1 MSFLVLLF
9 IASLCVP
16 ARAEWLIEYRTDNT
30 QTLFLATD
38 GTTWF
43 TGNEGGRSLIGEIDP
58 SPNPVDPSHSPV
70 RRFYLTSDVE
80 LGDLT
85 VGPELLSFG
94 ATSRAFVWF
103 LERRTGK
110 IGRLNPQTSEITE
123 WQLPNPNA
131 KPIDITIHRYGPGVN
146 NNTLFFTEY
155 DTNRIGSLRYA
166 SGQWILKEFTV
177 PTSGSRPNDLSVDS
191 RGFIWFSESD
201 TNKVARFDPWKA
213 EFSEYPVESGSRPSG
228 VTVDR
233 HNLVWFTMSDANKI
247 ARLDP
252 RTATY
257 DTYNVPTD
265 HSRPTYI
272 DADNNGSLWF
282 TEQDSGKIGRFSLN
296 ATAFIEYTLPDTAVG
311 PYHINVTR
319 STGEVWATE
328 SRRNGIVRILPRIAG
343 VAATATVTSTTQSA
357 STVTSS
363 ISVSTTTMTESQRSV
378 TAVTITA
385 ATTATTIATATATTT
400 LSSTTTTTQ
409 PASTVTLTLT
419 VTTTTS
425 PSRACIIA
433 SAAYG
438 SELEPHVQAL
448 RDFRDQKLLSTFAG
462 SQFMQIFNRFYYSFS
477 PQVAQVVSSN
487 PLIAALTRMLIV
499 PLIQILK
506 IFMLISES
514 ELGIVV
520 AGTAATALVG
530 LVYLT
535 FPLSIAFARHRENA
549 RKSCFGR
556 KLASERWVRAG
567 EYDKKD

>member
-1 MSFLVLLF
+1 M
-9 IASLCVP
+9 
-16 ARAEWLIEYRTDNT
+16 IEYRTDNT
-30 QTLFLATD
+30 QTLFLATN

-58 SPNPVDPSHSPV
+58 SRNLT

-85 VGPELLSFG
+85 VGPELLSYG

-103 LERRTGK
+103 LERKTGK

-191 RGFIWFSESD
+191 RGFVWFSEAD
-201 TNKVARFDPWKA
+201 ANKVARFDPWKA

-228 VTVDR
+228 VTVDKY
-233 HNLVWFTMSDANKI
+233 NLVWFTMSDSNKI

-282 TEQDSGKIGRFSLN
+282 TELDSGKIGRFPLN

-343 VAATATVTSTTQSA
+343 VVATATVTSTTQSA
-357 STVTSS
+357 SMVTST
-363 ISVSTTTMTESQRSV
+363 ISVSTTTMTEFQRSV
-378 TAVTITA
+378 TVMTITA
-385 ATTATTIATATATTT
+385 ATTATTVATATTTTT

-409 PASTVTLTLT
+409 PASTVTFTLT
-419 VTTTTS
+419 VTTST
-425 PSRACIIA
+425 RACIIA

-462 SQFMQIFNRFYYSFS
+462 SKFMQVFNHFYYSFS

-487 PLIAALTRMLIV
+487 PLIAAFVRILIA

-506 IFMLISES
+506 IFVLIPESES
-514 ELGIVV
+514 WTILT
-520 AGTAATALVG
+520 GTAAAGAVG
-530 LVYLT
+530 LVYLSLPVAAIT
-535 FPLSIAFARHRENA
+535 FAKRVRSAGKQRG
-549 RKSCFGR
+549 GR
-556 KLASERWVRAG
+556 V
-567 EYDKKD
+567 